1 MGIITSEYGA
11 WMECDKLATKFKRLD
26 NWQDDYGRR
35 VRLVNNPYGSTHPE
49 ATLLEA
55 LGKYVVKI
63 QTLIRL
69 IYVKSGFLTCS
80 QYERQGF

>member
-11 WMECDKLATKFKRLD
+11 WMETDKQATKFRKLD

-35 VRLVNNPYGSTHPE
+35 VRLVRNPHGSTHPE

-55 LGKYVVKI
+55 LG
-63 QTLIRL
+63 
-69 IYVKSGFLTCS
+69 
-80 QYERQGF
+80 